1 MSNEQK
7 PSEEQKQGEEQKK
20 DEGQKPAP
28 PRTASDIRTP
38 RRRKPLDEGNPP
50 PPQKFIPVRLPGTSG
65 RDVSDIPDIIDD
77 RETSEE
83 LQPGG

>member
-7 PSEEQKQGEEQKK
+7 PSEEQKK

-50 PPQKFIPVRLPGTSG
+50 PPQKFIPVRLPVKSH
-65 RDVSDIPDIIDD
+65 RYVDDIPDPNPDPD
-77 RETSEE
+77 KSPQ
-83 LQPGG
+83 LGD